1 MAVFMLVVQSTNGT
15 VVWTMLGEMFPSHVR
30 GVMNGTAIFF
40 MWIVNAVITF
50 TFPAM
55 MAGLGGSVTYLSYGL
70 LNLVIAV
77 VLVRIMPETRG
88 KSLEQIEAE
97 MEQRYS

>member
-1 MAVFMLVVQSTNGT
+1 
-15 VVWTMLGEMFPSHVR
+15 MLGEMFPSHVR

>member
-1 MAVFMLVVQSTNGT
+1 
-15 VVWTMLGEMFPSHVR
+15 
-30 GVMNGTAIFF
+30 MNGTAIFF

-55 MAGLGGSVTYLSYGL
+55 MAGLGGSVTYLGYGL

-77 VLVRIMPETRG
+77 VLVRIMPETQG
-88 KSLEQIEAE
+88 KSLERIETE

>member
-1 MAVFMLVVQSTNGT
+1 
-15 VVWTMLGEMFPSHVR
+15 
-30 GVMNGTAIFF
+30 
-40 MWIVNAVITF
+40 
-50 TFPAM
+50 M
-55 MAGLGGSVTYLSYGL
+55 MAGLGGSVTYLGYGL

-88 KSLEQIEAE
+88 RSLEQIETE